1 MNNISIDLDDK
12 LVKYIKEKSDRDI
25 TQDIETI
32 LNTAL
37 SEKNIENQNVS
48 ISISAVDKDEIHRIN
63 KEYREVD
70 RPTDVLSFPIF
81 SREEINEFSSLEDSK
96 KVKELELGDIIICID
111 VLQEHAEEYGTGI
124 LREMLY
130 MITHGVCH
138 LLGYDHMIEEEKKE
152 MRALEEK
159 ILEKIGVG
167 RINGEGN

>member
-1 MNNISIDLDDK
+1 MNNISIDLDDE
-12 LVKYIKEKSDRDI
+12 LVKYIKEKCGRDI
-25 TQDIETI
+25 THDIEI
-32 LNTAL
+32 IINTAL
-37 SEKNIENQNVS
+37 EEKNIKEQNVS
-48 ISISAVDKDEIHRIN
+48 ISISAVGKDEIHQIN
-63 KEYREVD
+63 KEYRNVD
-70 RPTDVLSFPIF
+70 RPT
-81 SREEINEFSSLEDSK
+81 EDSK
-96 KVKELELGDIIICID
+96 KVKELELGDIIMCID

-138 LLGYDHMIEEEKKE
+138 LLGYDHMIEEEKTE